1 MNIHEIAEKTN
12 LTFIVESDR
21 EIKSGYASDLLSI
34 VMNKAQSESVWLT
47 VQTHKNIVAVAKM
60 TDIGAI
66 VVCDGFTPDADT
78 IESARKENIALLKS
92 EDGIF
97 ALSGRLSVLGIK

>member
-1 MNIHEIAEKTN
+1 MKIHEIAQKAN
-12 LTFIVESDR
+12 LTFVVEA
-21 EIKSGYASDLLSI
+21 EKEVKTGYASDLLSI

-60 TDIGAI
+60 TDISAI

-78 IESARKENIALLKS
+78 IESAAKEGIALLKS
-92 EDGIF
+92 HEGIF
-97 ALSGRLSVLGIK
+97 ALSAKLGTMGIK

>member
-1 MNIHEIAEKTN
+1 MNIHEIAEKAN
-12 LTFIVESDR
+12 LTFVVEGDKD
-21 EIKSGYASDLLSI
+21 IKSGYASDLLSI

-66 VVCDGFTPDADT
+66 IVCDGFTPDVDT
-78 IESARKENIALLKS
+78 IESARKENIALLKAT
-92 EDGIF
+92 DGIF
-97 ALSGRLSVLGIK
+97 ALAGKLSALGIK